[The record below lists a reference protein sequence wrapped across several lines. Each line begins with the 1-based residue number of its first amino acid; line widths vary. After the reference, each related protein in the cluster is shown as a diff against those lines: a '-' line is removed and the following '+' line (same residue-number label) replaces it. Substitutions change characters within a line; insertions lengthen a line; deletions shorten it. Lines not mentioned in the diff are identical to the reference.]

1 MLFRWS
7 LRPPVCSRSGKIC
20 EQLREMD
27 EIVTFSNAVMTIF
40 YSLLNLVTQKDW
52 NILVDLKDH

>member
-1 MLFRWS
+1 M
-7 LRPPVCSRSGKIC
+7 G
-20 EQLREMD
+20 
-27 EIVTFSNAVMTIF
+27 EIVTFSKAFAKVDSNDDF